1 MEDSQYISKNVRIW
15 GSGNWTIINAY
26 NVNDGNEQFPNS
38 IHVSNGTVYVNGR
51 RVFPTGNP
59 SRGPSQR
66 ITFEVTEFPNLPDGF
81 YVTLTL
87 NDRDNDGTL
96 IRTKIL
102 SSRDPELNKKTFSF
116 DVQNPKE
123 STITCKL
130 KRTALF
136 GLVKFTEKKQK
147 TKLVNIGNK
156 VIQLLTN
163 FKVAVLRVQVIE
175 PFDAQEKKM
184 ELANKK
190 KKEERKLKERL
201 EFCERN
207 GIDPYVL
214 FGSQ

>member
-1 MEDSQYISKNVRIW
+1 MENFQNISKNVRIW

-26 NVNDGNEQFPNS
+26 HVNDGNEQFPNS

-51 RVFPTGNP
+51 RVFPNENR

-66 ITFEVTEFPNLPDGF
+66 ITYKVTEFPNLPDGF

-96 IRTKIL
+96 IRKKIL
-102 SSRDPELNKKTFSF
+102 SSRDPKLNKKTFSF

-136 GLVKFTEKKQK
+136 SLVNFTEEKQK

-156 VIQLLTN
+156 VIQLLAN
-163 FKVAVLRVQVIE
+163 FKVAVYKT
-175 PFDAQEKKM
+175 EKNPKRF
-184 ELANKK
+184 LHPTVPYKVKK
-190 KKEERKLKERL
+190 KKE
-201 EFCERN
+201 N
-207 GIDPYVL
+207 
-214 FGSQ
+214 